1 MCKSL
6 NSRAKMRV
14 ITEQVN
20 SYIFSVQIKEWINQ

>member
-1 MCKSL
+1 MGKSL
-6 NSRAKMRV
+6 NSRAKMPG